1 MKEPFYLA
9 PSTSERIKMLIGF
22 EFILDEAPLLIE
34 VAKKLKE
41 REIRIIGVTLDN
53 RWNFLLKNSNF
64 TLVNLG
70 NYLKTNWNRTII
82 TNELLEKYE
91 NKYGNNHDLSFFI
104 NVDRLINDVN
114 KKKFK
119 TWEDKLKFL
128 LLHFDFW
135 EEFFEKYDVDAFY
148 TTGTAFLALL
158 AGMAVAQHKGVRF
171 KVIYTTRASEPRVVF
186 VDNYEDR
193 WTSVNNVYEELL
205 KRELRPEEKGFAKS
219 YLKEFR
225 QKAKKPAYMGHSWH
239 ISGFRRPYVKEF
251 LRRVERKIVYKWGRD
266 RFDYVTPPPLRR
278 ALKETKVIVKRKF
291 LTSFYFKTGKSLNK
305 KYIFF
310 PLQLQPEESADI
322 WGKWYSNQIA
332 TVEYISKALPLNYKL
347 YVKEHKVAVG
357 KREGLLSYYEKLRRL
372 PNVVLVHPFADSHEV
387 IKHADL
393 VIVISGTVGWEAL
406 LYGKPVITLGNV
418 FYNNSG
424 LVYKVSDLGEL
435 KKAIRHLSKNYQLD
449 KDKLLKYILALKY
462 GTYEGY
468 FNVPHTDTRVM
479 ERENIKKLAKGIYD
493 EVTS

>member
-1 MKEPFYLA
+1 V

-41 REIRIIGVTLDN
+41 RKIRIIGVTLDN
-53 RWNFLLKNSNF
+53 RWNFLLKNSSF

-70 NYLKTNWNRTII
+70 DYLKTNWNRTII

-148 TTGTAFLALL
+148 TTDTALLASL
-158 AGMAVAQHKGVRF
+158 AGMAIAQHKGVRF
-171 KVIYTTRASEPRVVF
+171 KAINTTRDSEPRVVF

-193 WTSVNNVYEELL
+193 WTSVNNIYEELL
-205 KRELRPEEKGFAKS
+205 KRELTYEEEQFARN
-219 YLKEFR
+219 YLEEFR
-225 QKAKKPAYMGHSWH
+225 QKAKKPVYMGHSWH
-239 ISGFRRPYVKEF
+239 ISGFRLPYVKEF

-278 ALKETKVIVKRKF
+278 ALKETKVILKRKF

-310 PLQLQPEESADI
+310 PLQLQPEESTDI
-322 WGKWYSNQIA
+322 CGKWYSNQIA

-435 KKAIRHLSKNYQLD
+435 KKAICHLSKNYQLD

>member
-1 MKEPFYLA
+1 
-9 PSTSERIKMLIGF
+9 MLIGF
-22 EFILDEAPLLIE
+22 EFIWDEAPLMIE
-34 VAKKLKE
+34 VAEKLNQKKI
-41 REIRIIGVTLDN
+41 EIVGVTLGN
-53 RWNFLLKNSNF
+53 RWNSLLKSSNF
-64 TLVNLG
+64 NLVSLSD
-70 NYLKTNWNRTII
+70 YLRAKWNKIAVTDR
-82 TNELLEKYE
+82 LLEECE
-91 NKYGNNHDLSFFI
+91 NKYGKDHDLSFFI
-104 NVDRLINDVN
+104 NVDRLINNVN
-114 KKKFK
+114 KKKFN

-128 LLHFDFW
+128 LLHFNFW

-171 KVIYTTRASEPRVVF
+171 KVIHTTRGSEPRVVF

-219 YLKEFR
+219 YLEEFR

-251 LRRVERKIVYKWGRD
+251 LRRAERKIVYKWGRD
-266 RFDYVTPPPLRR
+266 RFDYVTPPLLRR

-291 LTSFYFKTGKSLNK
+291 LTSFYFKTGQSLNK

-357 KREGLLSYYEKLRRL
+357 KREGLFSCYDKLRRL
-372 PNVVLVHPFADSHEV
+372 PNVVLIHPFEDSHNL
-387 IKHADL
+387 IKNADL
-393 VIVISGTVGWEAL
+393 IIVISGTAGWEAL

-424 LVYKVSDLGEL
+424 LVYKVSNLGEL
-435 KKAIRHLSKNYQLD
+435 KKAIRQLSKNYQLD
-449 KDKLLKYILALKY
+449 KDKLLKYILAIKY
-462 GTYEGY
+462 GAYEGY

>member
-1 MKEPFYLA
+1 
-9 PSTSERIKMLIGF
+9 MLIGF
-22 EFILDEAPLLIE
+22 EFIWDEAPLMIE
-34 VAKKLKE
+34 VAEQLNHKKV
-41 REIRIIGVTLDN
+41 EIVGVTLGN
-53 RWNFLLKNSNF
+53 RWNFLLKNSDFN
-64 TLVNLG
+64 LVSLSDH
-70 NYLKTNWNRTII
+70 LRAKWNKI
-82 TNELLEKYE
+82 TVTDRLLEECE
-91 NKYGNNHDLSFFI
+91 NKYGKDHDLSFFI

-114 KKKFK
+114 KKKFN
-119 TWEDKLKFL
+119 TREDKLKFL
-128 LLHFDFW
+128 LLHFNFW
-135 EEFFEKYDVDAFY
+135 EEFFEKYHVDTFF

-171 KVIYTTRASEPRVVF
+171 KVIYTTRASEKRVVF

-205 KRELRPEEKGFAKS
+205 KRELRPEEKGFAQS
-219 YLKEFR
+219 YLEEFR
-225 QKAKKPAYMGHSWH
+225 QKAKKPAYMEHSWH
-239 ISGFRRPYVKEF
+239 ISGFRHPYLKEF

-266 RFDYVTPPPLRR
+266 RFDYVTPPLLCR

-291 LTSFYFKTGKSLNK
+291 LTSFYFKTGQSLNK

-357 KREGLLSYYEKLRRL
+357 KREGLFSCYDKLRRL
-372 PNVVLVHPFADSHEV
+372 PNVVLIHPFEDSHNL
-387 IKHADL
+387 IKNADL

-424 LVYKVSDLGEL
+424 LVHQVSNLGEL
-435 KKAIRHLSKNYQLD
+435 KKAIRQLLKNYQLD
-449 KDKLLKYILALKY
+449 KAKLLKYILALKH

-479 ERENIKKLAKGIYD
+479 ERENIKKLANGIYD

>member
-1 MKEPFYLA
+1 
-9 PSTSERIKMLIGF
+9 MLIGF
-22 EFILDEAPLLIE
+22 EFIWDEAPLMIE
-34 VAKKLKE
+34 VAEELNQKKVK
-41 REIRIIGVTLDN
+41 IVGVTLGN

-64 TLVNLG
+64 NLVSLSD
-70 NYLKTNWNRTII
+70 YLRAKWNKI
-82 TNELLEKYE
+82 TVTDRLLEEYE
-91 NKYGNNHDLSFFI
+91 NKYGKDHDLSFFI
-104 NVDRLINDVN
+104 NVDRLINNVN

-128 LLHFDFW
+128 LLHFNFW

-171 KVIYTTRASEPRVVF
+171 KVIYTTRAREPRVVF

-219 YLKEFR
+219 YLEEFR
-225 QKAKKPAYMGHSWH
+225 QKAKRPAYMGHSWH

-291 LTSFYFKTGKSLNK
+291 LTSFYFKTGQSLNK

-310 PLQLQPEESADI
+310 PLQLQPEESTDI

-357 KREGLLSYYEKLRRL
+357 KREGLFSCYDKLRRL
-372 PNVVLVHPFADSHEV
+372 PNVVLIHPFEDSHNL
-387 IKHADL
+387 IKNADL
-393 VIVISGTVGWEAL
+393 IIVISGTVGWEAL

-424 LVYKVSDLGEL
+424 LVHKVSNLGEL
-435 KKAIRHLSKNYQLD
+435 KKAIRRLLKNYQLD